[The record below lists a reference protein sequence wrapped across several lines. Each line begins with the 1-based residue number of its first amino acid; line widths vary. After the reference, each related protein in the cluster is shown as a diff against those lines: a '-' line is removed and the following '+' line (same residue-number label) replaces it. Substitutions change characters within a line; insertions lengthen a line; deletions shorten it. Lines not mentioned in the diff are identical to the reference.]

1 MKKCFVAVQIAV
13 LLAAILGLHSA
24 AFAQG
29 SGSSLSGL
37 ITDNSQAVVP
47 GAAVKVRH
55 LSTNVS
61 SQTVTDTAGYYRF
74 PSLSIG
80 EYEVTIDRAGFAP
93 ATQRVI
99 VET

>member
-1 MKKCFVAVQIAV
+1 MPTLSCYRDRLPAYFVYPV
-13 LLAAILGLHSA
+13 LFTAILAIPSA

-47 GAAVKVRH
+47 AAVVKARH

-61 SQTVTDTAGYYRF
+61 SQTSSDTAGYYRF
-74 PSLSIG
+74 PSLPVG
-80 EYEVTIDRAGFAP
+80 EAAMAVLA
-93 ATQRVI
+93 
-99 VET
+99 